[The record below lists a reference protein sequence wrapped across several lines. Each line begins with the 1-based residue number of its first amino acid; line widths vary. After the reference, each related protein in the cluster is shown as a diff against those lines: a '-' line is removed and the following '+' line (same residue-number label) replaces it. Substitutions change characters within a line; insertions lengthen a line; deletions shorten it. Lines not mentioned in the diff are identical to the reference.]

1 LPPREKGELVA
12 RFFKQLWKGLLRAIE
27 SVAVGIESGQV
38 RILAGLD
45 HRPSGSADRI
55 GDVAAIEEHAFG
67 SKSIDIGRMI
77 QSISVCAHSL
87 IGVVVRENEDD
98 IRRRC

>member
-1 LPPREKGELVA
+1 MVA

-27 SVAVGIESGQV
+27 SVAVGIESVQV

-55 GDVAAIEEHAFG
+55 GDVAAIEEHAFR